1 MEFPDFIQNPLIQD
15 YNPSLQNELNKI
27 DNIIEN
33 NFHSRCDNS
42 IKRDKKFI
50 NRIKLYLYKNEFES
64 DDDKN
69 QKQIN
74 KLLAILGKNYEQKIK
89 SQFKPLSKPKKV
101 SLVGKIF
108 INNNS
113 NDGNIIIN
121 EKEMNGNILNN
132 IKN

>member
-1 MEFPDFIQNPLIQD
+1 MEFQDFIQNSLIHD

-27 DNIIEN
+27 DNLIEN
-33 NFHSRCDNS
+33 NFQNRCDNS
-42 IKRDKKFI
+42 NKKDKKFI
-50 NRIKLYLYKNEFES
+50 NKIKLYLYNNEFE
-64 DDDKN
+64 DDE

-74 KLLAILGKNYEQKIK
+74 KLLTILGKNYKQKGK
-89 SQFKPLSKPKKV
+89 SQFRPLSKPKKV
-101 SLVGKIF
+101 SLAGKIF